1 VSIDCLLNTSNI
13 GGDLVDI
20 NVLFHC
26 EIDCK
31 MVMMMMNKIM
41 MMMMM
46 ITMMIIIVI
55 VLYKDDDDYDDD
67 NQMYVEYSNL

>member
-41 MMMMM
+41 MMMM

>member
-1 VSIDCLLNTSNI
+1 MSIDCLLNTSNI

-41 MMMMM
+41 MMMM